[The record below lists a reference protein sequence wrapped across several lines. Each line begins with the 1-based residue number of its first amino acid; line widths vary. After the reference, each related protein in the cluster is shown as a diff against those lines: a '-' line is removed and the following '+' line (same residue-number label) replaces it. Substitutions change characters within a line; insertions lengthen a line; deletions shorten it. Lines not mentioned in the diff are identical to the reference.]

1 MFGRWRRGMGSSS
14 SKLGLTSKSSL
25 IRFSSLCSGDPW
37 WCMLPFREVNI
48 GCVESHWHV
57 WGVTF
62 TSAERVARA
71 PAARQLEISAGMQ
84 NLITTLI
91 FTLSLLLSLC
101 LSVSSLRFLWFSS
114 FLMGAAHLH
123 IWWDLIILSCPPH
136 RDSVHSYFPFPPLHL
151 LSILFWNLFFFP
163 FCEGPPWVKLHC
175 FTNSIKRLINNLRA
189 GQFSEQSFFL
199 CPTGNP
205 AKASK
210 HCSNR
215 PWITINPA
223 WLDLPIVIP
232 VLWERDRVRARL
244 ETAGVEK
251 WDNRSEREREQMI

>member
-1 MFGRWRRGMGSSS
+1 MFGRWRCGMVSSF

-37 WCMLPFREVNI
+37 WCTLPFREVNI

-57 WGVTF
+57 RGVTF

-101 LSVSSLRFLWFSS
+101 LSVSSLWFLWFSS

-136 RDSVHSYFPFPPLHL
+136 RDSLHSYFPFFTPASSLYTL
-151 LSILFWNLFFFP
+151 LKSFTFFP
-163 FCEGPPWVKLHC
+163 FVRGHHESSS
-175 FTNSIKRLINNLRA
+175 TA
-189 GQFSEQSFFL
+189 
-199 CPTGNP
+199 
-205 AKASK
+205 
-210 HCSNR
+210 
-215 PWITINPA
+215 
-223 WLDLPIVIP
+223 LPIP
-232 VLWERDRVRARL
+232 SK
-244 ETAGVEK
+244 G
-251 WDNRSEREREQMI
+251 